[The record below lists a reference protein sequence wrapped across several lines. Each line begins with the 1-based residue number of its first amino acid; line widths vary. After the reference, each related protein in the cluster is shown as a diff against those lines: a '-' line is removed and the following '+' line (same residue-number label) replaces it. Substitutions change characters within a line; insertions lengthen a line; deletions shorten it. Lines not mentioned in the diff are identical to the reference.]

1 MSIRINYFNHDSI
14 SFWRYLH
21 VCIERHD
28 EFFPL
33 TCIMV
38 YTVYKAI
45 SIQFYNC
52 VTIKYLVLYFI
63 ASMHSLTLTLEKS
76 STRTRISFCPR
87 FQMETA
93 TWTPVTRR
101 SPCPPFTVVA
111 PSPRRHRPSTR
122 ATQAT
127 AATSMVGHA
136 LSGPSVGQNL
146 LLSL

>member
-1 MSIRINYFNHDSI
+1 MTQFHFEGACMFVLKGMMN
-14 SFWRYLH
+14 
-21 VCIERHD
+21 
-28 EFFPL
+28 FFPL
-33 TCIMV
+33 TCIIV

-63 ASMHSLTLTLEKS
+63 ATMHSLTLTLEKS

-101 SPCPPFTVVA
+101 SPCPPLTVVA

-127 AATSMVGHA
+127 AATSMVGHT
-136 LSGPSVGQNL
+136 LSGQLVGICCCLCNG
-146 LLSL
+146 SG